1 MLLPPITQVAE
12 ALTRTTEVLAQEL
25 VCPRPAAPSW
35 SEFDWRVARASAAMQ
50 GISALLCNHL
60 RWQGPPGWQRF
71 LNEQRAQTAARHQKI
86 TTILADIDA
95 RARRQGVGFVGL
107 KGCALYAMGF
117 YPDAARPMG
126 DIDIL
131 VREEER
137 PALTRILEAC
147 QYRLAFDSY
156 RHQVFKPQD
165 IAALVPDF
173 GEHIDSPIKIEV
185 HTSVAE
191 HLPVRTA
198 DITSLLYPAP
208 LLGVINPYR
217 SSAALL
223 MHLLLH
229 AAGNMRARALRFI
242 QLHDIA
248 LLARSLSA
256 DDRDELIETR
266 LGARRL
272 WWAAAPLLMTARYF
286 PGSIP
291 VPLIGE
297 LEIDSPAALRRAA
310 RRQQLADVSW
320 SNVRIEAFP
329 GIEWARGLSER
340 YRFMQSRIW
349 PSREARRELAQG
361 AEQIP
366 SGGQVPWY
374 GVPHAKRIARWI
386 FSNPPRVQTILSV
399 QAALAQDS

>member
-1 MLLPPITQVAE
+1 
-12 ALTRTTEVLAQEL
+12 
-25 VCPRPAAPSW
+25 
-35 SEFDWRVARASAAMQ
+35 MQ
-50 GISALLCNHL
+50 GISALLCNRL

-71 LNEQRAQTAARHQKI
+71 LNEQRAQTAARRQKI
-86 TTILADIDA
+86 ATILSDIDA
-95 RARRQGVGFVGL
+95 RARLEGMGFVGL
-107 KGCALYAMGF
+107 KGCALYAMGL

-126 DIDIL
+126 DIDLL

-147 QYRLAFDSY
+147 HYRLAFDSY

-165 IAALVPDF
+165 IAAAAPDF

-191 HLPVRTA
+191 HLPVQTA
-198 DITSLLYPAP
+198 DITTLLFPAD
-208 LLGVINPYR
+208 LRGGLNPYR

-229 AAGNMRARALRFI
+229 AAGNMRARALRFV

-248 LLARSLSA
+248 LLTRSLSP
-256 DDRDELIETR
+256 DDRDELLETR
-266 LGARRL
+266 LGTQRL
-272 WWAAAPLLMTARYF
+272 WWAAAPLLMTARYL

-291 VPLIGE
+291 DAWIGE
-297 LEIDSPAALRRAA
+297 LELDSPTALQRAA

-340 YRFMQSRIW
+340 CRFMQSRIW

-366 SGGQVPWY
+366 GGGQLPWY